1 MFNNVDYKKVYN
13 EGLYYDG
20 YEVAKRDLKRF
31 GKKCCLKIIETFTK
45 KEMEGTT
52 FEHGYLDGFNDNI
65 KGETTMENKLTANEK
80 KLLKAYAISLA
91 NAASNYER
99 LGYGTEREKEF
110 FDNYS
115 DSKDTLF
122 MFINSL

>member
-1 MFNNVDYKKVYN
+1 MFNNVDYKKAYN
-13 EGLYYDG
+13 EALYYNG

-99 LGYGTEREKEF
+99 LGYGTEREQEF
-110 FDNYS
+110 TDNYL
-115 DSKDTLF
+115 DSKSVLF
-122 MFINSL
+122 EFINSL

>member
-1 MFNNVDYKKVYN
+1 
-13 EGLYYDG
+13 
-20 YEVAKRDLKRF
+20 
-31 GKKCCLKIIETFTK
+31 
-45 KEMEGTT
+45 MEGTT

-110 FDNYS
+110 FDNYIETKS
-115 DSKDTLF
+115 VLF
-122 MFINSL
+122 EFINSL

>member
-1 MFNNVDYKKVYN
+1 LTNRELHNL
-13 EGLYYDG
+13 ELYYAG
-20 YEVAKRDLKRF
+20 CRNAKRDLEKF
-31 GKKCCLKIIETFTK
+31 GEKCCLKVIDTFTSEEL
-45 KEMEGTT
+45 KEIS
-52 FEHGYLDGFNDNI
+52 FEKGYLDGFNDYR

-110 FDNYS
+110 FDNYIETKS
-115 DSKDTLF
+115 VLF
-122 MFINSL
+122 EFINSL

>member
-13 EGLYYDG
+13 EALYYDG

-31 GKKCCLKIIETFTK
+31 GKKCCLKIIETFTN
-45 KEMEGTT
+45 KEIEGIT

-99 LGYGTEREKEF
+99 LGYGTEREQEF
-110 FDNYS
+110 TDNYL
-115 DSKDTLF
+115 DSKSVLF
-122 MFINSL
+122 EFINSL

>member
-1 MFNNVDYKKVYN
+1 MTNRELHNL
-13 EGLYYDG
+13 ELYYAG
-20 YEVAKRDLKRF
+20 CRNAKRDSEK
-31 GKKCCLKIIETFTK
+31 
-45 KEMEGTT
+45 
-52 FEHGYLDGFNDNI
+52 GYLEGFNDYR

>member
-1 MFNNVDYKKVYN
+1 MCYDQD
-13 EGLYYDG
+13 LYYNG
-20 YEVAKRDLKRF
+20 YRVAKRDLERF
-31 GKKCCLKIIETFTK
+31 GEKCCLKIIETFTN
-45 KEMEGTT
+45 KEIEEIT

-80 KLLKAYAISLA
+80 KLLKAYAISFA
-91 NAASNYER
+91 NAVSNYER